1 MAEEAAKNTL
11 PGALLAI
18 PPSLLHRIEDA
29 DEELMPLYAMQ
40 SISSG
45 EVGLGCIESRNDVLE
60 VCFDIGASEP
70 SPLRRP
76 GRRGRHAPSQSRA
89 QMRELHLT
97 IHQNVRTPRSV
108 LG

>member
-76 GRRGRHAPSQSRA
+76 GRRDRPSQSRA